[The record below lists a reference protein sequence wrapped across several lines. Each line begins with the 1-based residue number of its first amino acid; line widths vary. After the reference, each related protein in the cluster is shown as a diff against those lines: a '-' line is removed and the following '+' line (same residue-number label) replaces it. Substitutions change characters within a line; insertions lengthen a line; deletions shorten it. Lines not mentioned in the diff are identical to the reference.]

1 MWAYALLSAAVL
13 ILAGS
18 ATAVPLLNP
27 IELPQGAE
35 RSGSLSD
42 PNVVQLSD
50 TGFDRSTVLIE
61 APGFDNTAGN
71 LLILQGEVTLPSVG
85 IDGVD
90 YSDSIQEYVLTFMAI
105 RVGDLGDPPGAI
117 PIDCDSPQ
125 PVPLASAGYVLD
137 GFSGDFIGDPE
148 FWAGPPTDTRDV
160 LCPGDAEIVLALRF
174 APPEDGT
181 ATFVF
186 GFEIELTGPLS
197 TSGSPP
203 MVDTVQ
209 LPWYGFA
216 VVPEPTAALLL
227 LSGLGGLAAL
237 GRRR

>member
-1 MWAYALLSAAVL
+1 MRAYALLSAAVL

-27 IELPQGAE
+27 IELPLGAE
-35 RSGSLSD
+35 LSGSLSD

-50 TGFDRSTVLIE
+50 TGFPGSAELIS

-71 LLILQGEVTLPSVG
+71 LLIFSGEVTLPSVG
-85 IDGVD
+85 IDGID
-90 YSDSIQEYVLTFMAI
+90 YSDSIEEYLVTFMAI
-105 RVGDLGDPPGAI
+105 RVGPDV
-117 PIDCDSPQ
+117 PISCGSEQ
-125 PVPLASAGYVLD
+125 PVPIADAGYVFS
-137 GFSGDFIGDPE
+137 GFSGGTGGPE

-186 GFEIELTGPLS
+186 GFEIQLTGPLP
-197 TSGSPP
+197 TSGDPP
-203 MVDTVQ
+203 AFEPIN

-227 LSGLGGLAAL
+227 LGGLGGLAAL